1 MDVLIGDIAT
11 PLGDA
16 KRKKKMGAY
25 VERACGSPRCEC
37 GRRCCFRWRFTFKIS
52 VVSWFCSQ
60 FGPQTATFSFRST
73 HKSIAQIFRRRLE
86 RENADG
92 IMNGTVCGVTGS
104 VCRYDPGRWWVAV
117 ERASDVTGLGQGRV
131 GQFGGGWGVPMV
143 SGSVGRAASRALT

>member
-1 MDVLIGDIAT
+1 MKVSCIISRSVDLNFPAMFGLIHGCFDRRHCNT
-11 PLGDA
+11 PRRCQ
-16 KRKKKMGAY
+16 KEKKKMGAY

-52 VVSWFCSQ
+52 VVSWFCSP

-92 IMNGTVCGVTGS
+92 IMNGTVSGVTGS
-104 VCRYDPGRWWVAV
+104 VCRYDPGRWWVV
-117 ERASDVTGLGQGRV
+117 GGGRASE
-131 GQFGGGWGVPMV
+131 
-143 SGSVGRAASRALT
+143 